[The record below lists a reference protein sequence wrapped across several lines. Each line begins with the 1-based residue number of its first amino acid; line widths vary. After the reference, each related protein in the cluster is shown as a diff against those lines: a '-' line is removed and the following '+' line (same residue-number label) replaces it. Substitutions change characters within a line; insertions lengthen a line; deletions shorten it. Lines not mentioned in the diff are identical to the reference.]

1 VRSLSP
7 ATQNGYRKQVDA
19 VIYRPQMTERRFKQR
34 LQNPYLL
41 RLDPD
46 TQKNYIQSI
55 VVTDDR
61 EREPSPEPF
70 GLSPVTALGKPEI
83 NAFIEYQIAVRGLH
97 MARASR
103 AVISAAFSWGTV
115 STTWRILTNPAIELT
130 IEQPEGRIVIYT
142 DAEIRTYL
150 AVADYL
156 ERPSLGDSIMLGLF
170 TGQRQGDRL
179 ALEDAGLFDGRRRF
193 RQNKTGVVVAI
204 RETAQLASRLE
215 EARTRVAKI
224 ALKFGL
230 EKEKRPIT
238 IIVDEHTGRAWSADT
253 YRHVFAEI
261 RAAAAAG
268 ILDEEATAKA
278 RAEGHPEKIWRIAPC
293 PSLAEKRDQDL
304 RDTAVTWLARA
315 GATLPE
321 IACVTCHS
329 LASIHNILKHYLAVT
344 PELGDAAI
352 AKLTAWMEREGIAI

>member
-1 VRSLSP
+1 
-7 ATQNGYRKQVDA
+7 
-19 VIYRPQMTERRFKQR
+19 
-34 LQNPYLL
+34 
-41 RLDPD
+41 
-46 TQKNYIQSI
+46 
-55 VVTDDR
+55 
-61 EREPSPEPF
+61 
-70 GLSPVTALGKPEI
+70 
-83 NAFIEYQIAVRGLH
+83 
-97 MARASR
+97 
-103 AVISAAFSWGTV
+103 
-115 STTWRILTNPAIELT
+115 
-130 IEQPEGRIVIYT
+130 
-142 DAEIRTYL
+142 
-150 AVADYL
+150 L

-238 IIVDEHTGRAWSADT
+238 IIVDEHTGRAWNADT

-278 RAEGHPEKIWRIAPC
+278 RHPEKIWRIAPC

-321 IACVTCHS
+321 IAGVTGHS
-329 LASIHNILKHYLAVT
+329 LASIHDILKHYLAVT